1 MSLQAKIP
9 YQPALLA
16 EIPHLR
22 AYARLMT
29 TDVQSADDGVM
40 VCLEQVSSLIDEL
53 GSYFPRIW
61 PLKLLST
68 YILAN
73 ERANSRD
80 PVPCTVSSWAD
91 AQKQEL
97 HQTLTILSANER
109 AAVILVSCNRY
120 LPIELSVVCNCT
132 HAEVRQRFRKGMMQL
147 AKVIYSGSHFEGLAQ
162 PGNLDHRIRKSLI

>member
-1 MSLQAKIP
+1 MSPQAKIP
-9 YQPALLA
+9 YQPTLLA

-22 AYARLMT
+22 AYARLMII
-29 TDVQSADDGVM
+29 DVQRADDGVM
-40 VCLEQVSSLIDEL
+40 ACLEQVSSLIDEVR
-53 GSYFPRIW
+53 SHFPRIW
-61 PLKLLST
+61 PLKILST

-80 PVPCTVSSWAD
+80 AVPCTASNRAD

-97 HQTLTILSANER
+97 HQALTILSANER

-132 HAEVRQRFRKGMMQL
+132 HAEVKQRFRKGMMQL
-147 AKVIYSGSHFEGLAQ
+147 SKLIYTCSHWDRLAQ
-162 PGNLDHRIRKSLI
+162 LVRDLRTRIV